1 MNILVAP
8 DSFKDSLSAS
18 EASRIISEAISA
30 VIPSASICQIPI
42 SDGGEGLLEA
52 LLTPLQGNLVSVSV
66 KDPLHRTIEA
76 SYGLVDQGK
85 TAIIEMATASGLELL
100 LIEER
105 NPLITST
112 YGTGELI
119 KDALD
124 KGCTKIIIGLGGS
137 ATNDGGMGMIKALGG
152 LFLDQNQQEIEE
164 GGGALNTLYSIDLSG
179 LDERLQQVEIIC
191 ACDVSNPLTGP
202 SGASYVY
209 AKQKGASEDMLTV
222 LDSNLNKYATVVKK
236 TLKKDLKYIPGTG
249 AAGGTAMSLLAFLD
263 ATLTPGINLITELL
277 QLEKHMKEAQ
287 LVVTGEGR
295 IDAQTLH
302 GKTIMGIASLAK
314 KHSVPVLVFTGSIG
328 QGISEIYDQGV
339 TAIFSIVNKPM
350 SLETAIK
357 NATQLLHASVTN
369 VFTSLKTQ
377 L

>member
-30 VIPSASICQIPI
+30 VIPSASIRQIPI

-52 LLTPLQGNLVSVSV
+52 LITPLQGTLVSVSV

-100 LIEER
+100 SIEER

-119 KDALD
+119 KNALD

-137 ATNDGGMGMIKALGG
+137 ATNDGGIGMIKALGG
-152 LFLDQNQQEIEE
+152 LFLDQYNQEIPD
-164 GGGALNTLYSIDLSG
+164 GGAALSTLHSIDLSG
-179 LDERLQQVEIIC
+179 LDKRLQQVAIVC
-191 ACDVSNPLTGP
+191 ACDVDNPLTGP

-209 AKQKGASEDMLTV
+209 AKQKGASDNMLAV
-222 LDSNLNKYATVVKK
+222 LDSNLSNYATVIKA
-236 TLKKDLKYIPGTG
+236 TLNKDLEHISGTG
-249 AAGGTAMSLLAFLD
+249 AAGGTAMGLLAFLD
-263 ATLTPGINLITELL
+263 ATLTPGIALITELL
-277 QLEKHMKEAQ
+277 NLEKHIKEAQ
-287 LVVTGEGR
+287 LVVTGEGK
-295 IDAQTLH
+295 IDIQTLH

-314 KHSVPVLVFTGSIG
+314 KHSIPVLVFTGSIG
-328 QGISEIYDQGV
+328 HGISEIYDQGV
-339 TAIFSIVNKPM
+339 TAIFSIVSEPM

-357 NATQLLHASVTN
+357 NASELLKTSVTN
-369 VFTSLKTQ
+369 VFTSLNTQ
-377 L
+377 I

>member
-30 VIPSASICQIPI
+30 VIPSASIRQIPI
-42 SDGGEGLLEA
+42 SDGGEGLLDA
-52 LLTPLQGNLVSVSV
+52 LLTPLQGTLVSVSV

-164 GGGALNTLYSIDLSG
+164 GGGALNTLCSIDLSG
-179 LDERLQQVEIIC
+179 LDKRLQHIEVIC
-191 ACDVSNPLTGP
+191 ACDVSNPLTGT

-209 AKQKGASEDMLTV
+209 AKQKGASEDMLAV
-222 LDSNLNKYATVVKK
+222 LDSNLSNYARIIKA
-236 TLKKDLKYIPGTG
+236 TLNKDLEHIPGTG
-249 AAGGTAMSLLAFLD
+249 AAGGTAMGLLAFLD
-263 ATLTPGINLITELL
+263 ATLSPGITLITKLL

-328 QGISEIYDQGV
+328 QGISEIYNQGV

-369 VFTSLKTQ
+369 VFTSLNT
-377 L
+377 